1 MLDDVAIVENTQ
13 AGCVRF
19 TAFGS
24 GSTLHQPFR
33 CVQIAPGAPLFATRS
48 FPQPEYVRLRADAD
62 TFILGPGAAMNS
74 CSSANPYE
82 ETILEGA
89 ANGSE
94 MGVYCLAQVPLKR
107 RGLAL
112 KFEEYAP
119 IGQLPVWIDAD

>member
-1 MLDDVAIVENTQ
+1 VV
-13 AGCVRF
+13 
-19 TAFGS
+19 
-24 GSTLHQPFR
+24 LHQPFR
-33 CVQIAPGAPLFATRS
+33 SVQIAPGSPLFRTRD
-48 FPQPEYVRLRADAD
+48 FNQPEYVRLRDDAD
-62 TFILGPGAAMNS
+62 TFILAPGTATNC
-74 CSSANPYE
+74 CSGGSSFQ

-89 ANGSE
+89 QNGSE